1 MASVLS
7 IQTLVRRSF
16 WLSCESGWSGLSAV
30 VGGDVSLDAFYG
42 FARRLVEGFEGE
54 GLDYAFTGALAVSF
68 YGVPRTT
75 SDVDV
80 MVAVAGEAD
89 VKVKVAA
96 ALRRVGL
103 EVDERKIEDALASGY
118 NIATFKDKA
127 SPYTVDVIFS
137 GEKFEKQAGTVA
149 GLKTFFQSPEGLV
162 LAKLRMIKA
171 TVPRERAVK
180 DEGDVRAVLAFADVD
195 VEAVKR
201 QARKDGTL
209 TILESLIE

>member
-1 MASVLS
+1 MSS
-7 IQTLVRRSF
+7 
-16 WLSCESGWSGLSAV
+16 WLSCGSGWSGLSAV
-30 VGGDVSLDAFYG
+30 VGGDGSLDAFHG

-96 ALRRVGL
+96 ALRRVGVG
-103 EVDERKIEDALASGY
+103 VDERKIEDALASGY

-137 GEKFEKQAGTVA
+137 GERFEKQAGTVA

-171 TVPRERAVK
+171 TVPRERALK
-180 DEGDVRAVLAFADVD
+180 DEEDVKAILKFAEVD
-195 VEAVKR
+195 VETVKK

-209 TILESLIE
+209 AIFEGLIE